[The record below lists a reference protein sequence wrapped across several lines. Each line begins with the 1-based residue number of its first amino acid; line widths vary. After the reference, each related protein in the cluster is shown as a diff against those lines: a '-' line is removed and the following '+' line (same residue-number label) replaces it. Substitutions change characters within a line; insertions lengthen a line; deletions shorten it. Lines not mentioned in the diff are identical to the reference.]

1 MSPLTQ
7 TQVSPLLF
15 LTEKD
20 LFPFCEKNG
29 TPLHFSLSSLR
40 KDRLDQRLGGLPH
53 RRHGRTVLY
62 SPLAVLVFID
72 ALPVIQGR
80 LPPKAN
86 HAKQTKPTKVES
98 VNAARAG
105 LSVPAYRAKNGGVQ

>member
-7 TQVSPLLF
+7 VQVSPLLF

-62 SPLAVLVFID
+62 SPLAVLSFIQ
-72 ALPVIQGR
+72 ALPVVQGR
-80 LPPKAN
+80 RPTQATQTK
-86 HAKQTKPTKVES
+86 KTKPTKVES
-98 VNAARAG
+98 VHAARAG
-105 LSVPAYRAKNGGVQ
+105 LSVADHRSQTRGA